1 MSDGPW
7 RSLPLQR
14 HWKQVARQAEIRAS
28 SPEELSG
35 ALEAALQKEAEA
47 LPLEAVCRAVV
58 PDGQGV
64 LFKPDL
70 NGELEALQRSHPGS
84 KVVQTLVTC
93 LLDDESSGSSG
104 SELVESAVADML
116 DESARD
122 HARAIAEHYYRK
134 SRSPTVPV
142 DRRLASAHRLC
153 DFRGLAS
160 QLVAPAGSPALS
172 PGPAKRSGLDDG
184 PQL

>member
-7 RSLPLQR
+7 RSLPLRQ

-35 ALEAALQKEAEA
+35 ALETALQKEAAA

-58 PDGQGV
+58 PDGQGS

-70 NGELEALQRSHPGS
+70 NGELEALQRGHPGS

-93 LLDDESSGSSG
+93 LLDEESSGSSG

-116 DESARD
+116 DEYARD
-122 HARAIAEHYYRK
+122 YARAIAEHYYRK
-134 SRSPTVPV
+134 SRSPTIPV

-153 DFRGLAS
+153 DFRRLAS
-160 QLVAPAGSPALS
+160 RLVAPPGSSASS
-172 PGPAKRSGLDDG
+172 PGPVKTLGA
-184 PQL
+184 